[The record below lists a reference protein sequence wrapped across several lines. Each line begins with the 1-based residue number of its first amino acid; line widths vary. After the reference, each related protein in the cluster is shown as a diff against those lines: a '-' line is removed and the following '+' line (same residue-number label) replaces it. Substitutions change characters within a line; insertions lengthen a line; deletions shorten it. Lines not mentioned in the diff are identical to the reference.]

1 MGVRAR
7 LGIGI
12 EMKILIYSE
21 SFFPSVGGIETI
33 TFQLALGLA
42 EASTGNPQ
50 GEGFEVIAATHSKAN
65 AIEDLKLPFRIVRNP
80 SMARLSKLIVD
91 ADVLHLAGP
100 ALLPLIL
107 ALAWRKPVVV
117 EHHGFQVAC
126 PNGQFFYTKEQ
137 RLCPGHYMAGS
148 FGKCYR
154 CNLSEK
160 GSVRSAKML
169 LSTPVRRFLANKV
182 SLNIMPTNWL
192 AGLLNLERMETIH
205 HGLRVPAVAS
215 AESAIRPTFAF
226 QGRLVSTKG
235 VAVLIEAAKQL
246 SAEGVDFSVK
256 IIGDGP
262 LRCQLEEQAASV
274 RDRVQFLG
282 YISDEQLEQVLSD
295 VSAVVV
301 PSLAGEVFG
310 LVAAENMLRRKAL
323 IVSDLGALKE
333 VVGDT
338 GIITTAGDAPSLA
351 AGMRRVVQD
360 AAFGAVLGA
369 NAMARARLRFTL
381 GSMIQQH
388 IDAYRRVLS

>member
-1 MGVRAR
+1 
-7 LGIGI
+7 
-12 EMKILIYSE
+12 MKILIYSE

-42 EASTGNPQ
+42 EASTRNSK
-50 GEGFEVIAATHSKAN
+50 GEGFEVIAVTHSKAS
-65 AIEDLKLPFRIVRNP
+65 AIEDLRLPFRIVRNP
-80 SMARLSKLIVD
+80 SLTCLSKLILD

-169 LSTPVRRFLANKV
+169 LSTPVRRFLANKA
-182 SLNIMPTNWL
+182 SLNITPTDWL
-192 AGLLNLERMETIH
+192 AGLLKLKRMETIH
-205 HGLRVPAVAS
+205 HGLRVPAAAD
-215 AESAIRPTFAF
+215 AESTIRPIFAF

-235 VAVLIEAAKQL
+235 VAILIEAAKQL
-246 SAEGVDFSVK
+246 SAEAADFSLR

-262 LRCQLEEQAASV
+262 LRGQLEEQAASLGG
-274 RDRVQFLG
+274 RVQFLG

-310 LVAAENMLRRKAL
+310 LVTAENMLRRKAL

-333 VVGDT
+333 VVDDT
-338 GIITTAGDAPSLA
+338 GIVTTAGDAPSLA

-360 AAFGAVLGA
+360 PAFGTVLGA
-369 NAMARARLRFTL
+369 NALARARLRFTL

-388 IDAYRRVLS
+388 IDAYRRALS